1 MRASRQRETQG
12 SDRPMP
18 VFRRVDWLAWSM
30 LVLTLLLVGAGAL
43 LALISRS
50 DDGGPELVGV
60 RNVLLTSPFVLG
72 NAVVGA
78 LIALRRSS
86 NPLGWLMATC
96 GLLVALDGFARTYAI
111 QGMFIQPSSLPAVE
125 LVAWFNAWTWQ
136 LTFALMLVIIP
147 LIFPTGRPPSPSW
160 RPLLWLGIGFA
171 VAWTLSAAFRPG
183 TIYLDWRS
191 DYSVTNPLAVTF
203 LSGWWLI
210 LSDERA
216 GPPVA
221 LAAAIGAGALIKR
234 LVQARGE
241 ERQQLKWIVFAG
253 AVSAAGAILVA
264 ATGAWTGGFALV
276 ALGLTALPI
285 AAGIA
290 ILRSRLFDIDV
301 IISNTLTYAMLTAFV
316 AGLYGGVTTL
326 VQRLSV
332 LVTGQQSDSTLVI
345 AAIVAAITF
354 TPVKNSLQ
362 ALVDRRFKSANVPK
376 SNAATARSLAELSA
390 EVARLR
396 ARVDRLQATSR

>member
-1 MRASRQRETQG
+1 
-12 SDRPMP
+12 
-18 VFRRVDWLAWSM
+18 M
-30 LVLTLLLVGAGAL
+30 LLLTLILVGAGAL
-43 LALISRS
+43 IALNSRS
-50 DDGGPELVGV
+50 DDGVPELVGV

-72 NAVVGA
+72 NAVVGV

-96 GLLVALDGFARTYAI
+96 GLLVALDGFARTSAI
-111 QGMFIQPSSLPAVE
+111 QRMSIQPGSLPGVE

-171 VAWTLSAAFRPG
+171 AAWTLSAAFRPG

-191 DYSVTNPLAVTF
+191 EYSVTNPLGLTF
-203 LSGWWLI
+203 LSGWWLM
-210 LSDERA
+210 LSNERA

-234 LVQARGE
+234 VVHARGE
-241 ERQQLKWIVFAG
+241 ERQQLKGIVFAG

-290 ILRSRLFDIDV
+290 ILRSRLFGVDV
-301 IISNTLTYAMLTAFV
+301 ITSKHAHLCDAD
-316 AGLYGGVTTL
+316 GLCGRL
-326 VQRLSV
+326 VW
-332 LVTGQQSDSTLVI
+332 
-345 AAIVAAITF
+345 
-354 TPVKNSLQ
+354 
-362 ALVDRRFKSANVPK
+362 RRDH
-376 SNAATARSLAELSA
+376 ARSAA
-390 EVARLR
+390 FDPR
-396 ARVDRLQATSR
+396 DRPAV